1 MATKKYYKERSSAA
15 LILGALLIAGLSA
28 TLTAGICTDWFK
40 RNPFEQTE
48 KEPSSGIDTSIKEE
62 GVSLKLLATTT
73 TPEGYV
79 VKTFTFAV
87 QPSNASDQT
96 VTVNA
101 KYKDGTDCV
110 SVLRTA
116 VDNEAKTISVINREA
131 FEKQIIIT
139 VTANANAEAKA
150 TITVDYVKKLLEI
163 KSSVAKEESTGNY
176 YYFGGNY
183 AGNNISDFS
192 IASMITPTY
201 SVYTKDKTY
210 TFAMKEVNVREDEWL
225 CSSTEYSDFISN
237 SDHIWRALA
246 DVIQKKI
253 QSGEALPTA
262 DEIWNIDSEPGWHSY
277 LAYMSKNHLNAS
289 TDEYVS
295 FVFEATYYCVEDP
308 SIEVKFNEG
317 RDGTYLFLSLDYD
330 FSGKTVEVSGVTVET
345 PNIEF

>member
-1 MATKKYYKERSSAA
+1 MTKKEKQKTLRILAVIA
-15 LILGALLIAGLSA
+15 LMGGASV
-28 TLTAGICTDWFK
+28 LTAGICTDWFK
-40 RNPFEQTE
+40 NNPFDQTE

-79 VKTFTFAV
+79 VKTFTFTV

-96 VTVNA
+96 VTVSA
-101 KYKDGTDCV
+101 KYKDGTDCE
-110 SVLRTA
+110 SVLRAA
-116 VDNEAKTISVINREA
+116 VDNESKTISVINREA

-150 TITVDYVKKLLEI
+150 TITVDYVKKLLGI
-163 KSSVAKEESTGNY
+163 KSSVDKEGSTGNY
-176 YYFGGNY
+176 YFFGGNY
-183 AGNNISDFS
+183 AENNISDFS
-192 IASMITPTY
+192 VSSMITPTY

-210 TFAMKEVNVREDEWL
+210 TFAVKEVNVYEDEWI
-225 CSSTEYSDFISN
+225 CSSGEYSDFINNSN
-237 SDHIWRALA
+237 HIWRALA

-277 LAYMSKNHLNAS
+277 LAYMSKNHLNES
-289 TDEYVS
+289 TDDHVS
-295 FVFEATYYCVEDP
+295 FVFDATYYCVEDP
-308 SIEVKFNEG
+308 SIEVKFN
-317 RDGTYLFLSLDYD
+317 DGGDDTYLLLSLDYD
-330 FSGKTVEVSGVTVET
+330 FSDKTVEVSGVTVET